1 MEERK
6 QKKEASPDL
15 DSSEPESFSLADP
28 ESIEIASGY
37 SISVKYDQ
45 EGRPLIYVKK
55 YGDVDT
61 RGLRR
66 EIERSYPG
74 AFIQGLEQL
83 SSIEVKEEKDQNCRR
98 QCARK
103 REK

>member
-1 MEERK
+1 MEDQK
-6 QKKEASPDL
+6 QKKEIPPALDL
-15 DSSEPESFSLADP
+15 GEPESYSLADP
-28 ESIEIASGY
+28 ESIEVASGY
-37 SISVKYDQ
+37 SISVKYDKD
-45 EGRPLIYVKK
+45 GRPVIYVKK

-83 SSIEVKEEKDQNCRR
+83 SSIKVQPDRKHS
-98 QCARK
+98 RK
-103 REK
+103 RRAKKPEK